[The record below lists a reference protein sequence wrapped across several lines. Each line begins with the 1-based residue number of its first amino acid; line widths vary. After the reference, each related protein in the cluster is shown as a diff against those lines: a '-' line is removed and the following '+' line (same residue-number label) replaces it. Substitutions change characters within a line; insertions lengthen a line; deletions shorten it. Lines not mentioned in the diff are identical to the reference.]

1 MSFGFGVG
9 HFIACSKLIKSVV
22 QGLSEATGSA
32 AEVRSIIDLLTSL
45 DNANVISQLV
55 WDQVEKTPLDPALT
69 LTAKTLRG
77 TPRHPIDSELL
88 E

>member
-9 HFIACSKLIKSVV
+9 DFIVCSKLIKSVV

-32 AEVRSIIDLLTSL
+32 SEVRSIIDVLTSL

-69 LTAKTLRG
+69 LTAKSVQG
-77 TPRHPIDSELL
+77 TSQELINL
-88 E
+88 QGVR